1 MKHVLLSF
9 RVLRGKRLLPLN
21 LQTDPLTGAQHFGA
35 PACILTRRGARRSRR
50 RTSRAIMKLR
60 PLFFSFVLL
69 LVAASSAVA
78 QGGPGRPDDS
88 HHRGGPGQEYRRGG
102 PNDGPVAKLLRHQTD
117 LDLTDDQVRQ
127 LREIDR
133 KMDEQNRP
141 YVAQLLRIRKDM
153 NVRPGVRPEDMTD
166 AERAEF
172 QSHMQEARPL
182 WEQIRKNNRAAMH
195 QVGDILDA
203 RQKAALREML
213 EKQRNPRERNGSPGP
228 ERSHDRRGN

>member
-1 MKHVLLSF
+1 MTLRTLFLSLALL
-9 RVLRGKRLLPLN
+9 V
-21 LQTDPLTGAQHFGA
+21 
-35 PACILTRRGARRSRR
+35 
-50 RTSRAIMKLR
+50 
-60 PLFFSFVLL
+60 
-69 LVAASSAVA
+69 VAASAAVA
-78 QGGPGRPDDS
+78 QGGPDGRGDR
-88 HHRGGPGQEYRRGG
+88 RGHDGPGQEFRRGG
-102 PNDGPVAKLLRHQTD
+102 PRDGPVAKLLRHQAD
-117 LDLTDDQVRQ
+117 LGLSDDQVRQ
-127 LREIDR
+127 LQEIDR

-195 QVGDILDA
+195 QVGNVLDT

-213 EKQRNPRERNGSPGP
+213 EQQRNQRERNGNPGP
-228 ERSHDRRGN
+228 ERSHIERGD